1 MNTLTIGSLGA
12 AAGVGV
18 ETIRYYQHRGLLPI
32 PQRPGGIR
40 RYGQDDLDRLHFI
53 RHAQR
58 LGFSLEEVAELLA
71 LDHMQD
77 RQAARAQA
85 ESKLTQIDDRIRR
98 MAAMREALASL
109 VSCCENAPGSDPCPI
124 LRALAGKTHPT

>member
-12 AAGVGV
+12 AADGGV
-18 ETIRYYQHRGLLPI
+18 ETH
-32 PQRPGGIR
+32 PQ
-40 RYGQDDLDRLHFI
+40 L
-53 RHAQR
+53 
-58 LGFSLEEVAELLA
+58 LEEVAELLA

-77 RQAARAQA
+77 RQAARALAQ
-85 ESKLTQIDDRIRR
+85 SKLPQIDDRIRR
-98 MAAMREALASL
+98 MGAMRGALASL